1 MQSDLTCCELLRH
14 AIRRMSADSGA
25 ETRRLA
31 ERVQDWDGLLDLA
44 HEHRIS
50 MLLHRRLPEADAAVP
65 AEAKERLTAEYHR
78 NLVQNMARAAE
89 LIRLLERFERE
100 SIPTMPFK
108 GVVLA
113 SSVYGD
119 PTARGVGDLDLLIH
133 PRNLLRASA
142 ILREC
147 GYELTTPIR
156 EDGFPVAP
164 HYPECVFFRP
174 ADGMVTELRWRLDV
188 FNSRYSRNLGM
199 DWAWPSRQT
208 ATIAGAA
215 VPTMN
220 PEIMLLMLCMH
231 GCKHVW
237 SRLIWICDVA
247 QLLAAHPDLD
257 WSQVIR
263 EAKQQGLRRTLAL
276 GVLLAVRVAGAEV
289 PAGVLR
295 VFEAESGLPALAE
308 YIDEHLFDDPGSTP
322 ASQVPYN
329 MQLLDFRDRARLF
342 LSFDYWRP
350 NERDRAAISLP
361 KPLYPLYYLVRPI
374 RILLD
379 RTPRV

>member
-1 MQSDLTCCELLRH
+1 M
-14 AIRRMSADSGA
+14 
-25 ETRRLA
+25 RRLA

-50 MLLHRRLPEADAAVP
+50 MLLYRSLPEAGAAVP
-65 AEAKERLTAEYHR
+65 VKAKERLAAEYNR

-89 LIRLLERFERE
+89 LIRLLERLDRE
-100 SIPTMPFK
+100 SIPAMPFK

-113 SSVYGD
+113 ASVYGD
-119 PTARGVGDLDLLIH
+119 PTARGVGDLDLLID

-164 HYPECVFFRP
+164 YYPECVFFRP
-174 ADGMVTELRWRLDV
+174 ADGMVVELRWRLDV
-188 FNSRYSRNLGM
+188 LNSRYSRDLGLS
-199 DWAWPSRQT
+199 WVWPSRQT

-247 QLLAAHPDLD
+247 QLLTARPDLD

-263 EAKQQGLRRTLAL
+263 EAKRQALRRVLAL

-308 YIDEHLFDDPGSTP
+308 YLDEHLFEPGSTP

-329 MQLLDFRDRARLF
+329 MQLLSFGDRARLF

-350 NERDRAAISLP
+350 NERDLAAISLP

-374 RILLD
+374 RILFD